1 MNFTTAIRTCLSK
14 YATFSGR
21 ATRSEF
27 WWFYLFIILI
37 DLATAAIDSAL
48 DLDGVILDVDGF
60 VSGLVHLALFLPSLA
75 AGTRR
80 LHDIGRSGWSQLLI
94 VIPILG
100 WIVLVYWWTRPTQ
113 PVPNAYGDVPRHLTF

>member
-80 LHDIGRSGWSQLLI
+80 LHDIGR
-94 VIPILG
+94 
-100 WIVLVYWWTRPTQ
+100 
-113 PVPNAYGDVPRHLTF
+113 